1 MIAVSNTSPLILLDK
16 INHLWILGSLFK
28 EVVISPS
35 VNKEWLRPTGY
46 VMPEWMI
53 VSPLL
58 EKAKSIAKKLYKEL
72 DKGEAEAIALF
83 KTIKAD
89 WLLIDD
95 LKGRRYAK
103 SLGLPVVGTA
113 GLLIT
118 AKQKGFVPEVKSI
131 FDALKKHRYYLSD
144 DILKKAIDL
153 ANEN

>member
-1 MIAVSNTSPLILLDK
+1 MIAISNTSPLILLDK
-16 INHLWILGSLFK
+16 AEHLWILGNLFK
-28 EVVISPS
+28 KVIISLS
-35 VNKEWLRPTGY
+35 VNKEWLRPVGY

-113 GLLIT
+113 GLLIA
-118 AKQKGFVPEVKSI
+118 AKQRGIIQQIKPI
-131 FDALKKHRYYLSD
+131 FDVLKKHRYYLSD

>member
-1 MIAVSNTSPLILLDK
+1 MIAISNTSPLILLDK
-16 INHLWILGSLFK
+16 AEHLWILGNLFK
-28 EVVISPS
+28 KVIISPS
-35 VNKEWLRPTGY
+35 VDKEWLRPVGY

-53 VSPLL
+53 VLPLS

-113 GLLIT
+113 GLLIA
-118 AKQKGFVPEVKSI
+118 AKQRGIIQQIKPI
-131 FDALKKHRYYLSD
+131 FDVLKKHRYYLSD